1 MSFNI
6 SLSGLNAAQKD
17 LDVTSNNISNA
28 NTYGFKESRAEFAD
42 VYASSIFSNPKT
54 KVGDGAVTSSV
65 AQQFHQGAMQFT
77 NNTFDLAIN
86 GNGFFALSSDVNSS
100 DLVYTRAG
108 NFKLNKDN
116 YVVDNQGNYLKV
128 FPVNPDGTSAS
139 AALSTAQS
147 LQVPDSVGTPL
158 ATSKVNIN
166 LNLPAGDSGYDV
178 TKFDPKDSSTY
189 NNATSVTVYDS
200 LGQSHTMTT
209 YYVKDAAAAA
219 PNTWAAFA
227 FVDGQPTSIANA
239 GAPPYTYT
247 DAGGTSYNG
256 YQLNFDTSGQ
266 PGTPPTVPSTI
277 TTAALGSVL
286 TNGADANQTIDINYQ
301 NQTQYADA
309 FTVNSIDQD
318 GLTVGRLTG
327 VEVGADGLVRASYSN
342 GTTEPLGRVTMVR
355 FANEQGLSQAGNT
368 DWKAST
374 ESGDPL
380 AGEAGTGTFGNIRS
394 GALESSNV
402 DLTQELVD
410 LISAQRNFQA
420 NSRAIDVAN
429 TLQQNILQIR

>member
-28 NTYGFKESRAEFAD
+28 NTYGFKQSRAEFAD
-42 VYASSIFSNPKT
+42 VYASSIFSNPRT

-65 AQQFHQGAMQFT
+65 AQQFHQGALQFT

-86 GNGFFALSSDVNSS
+86 GNGFFALSSDVNSNE
-100 DLVYTRAG
+100 LTYTRAG
-108 NFKLNKDN
+108 NFKLNKEN

-158 ATSKVNIN
+158 QTGNVNLD
-166 LNLPAGDSGYDV
+166 LNLPAGAPAYDV
-178 TKFDPKDSSTY
+178 TQFDPTKSGTY
-189 NNATSVTVYDS
+189 NNATSVTIYDS

-209 YYVKDAAAAA
+209 YYIKDDTT
-219 PNTWAAFA
+219 PNTWNAFA
-227 FVDGQPTSIANA
+227 FVDGKPVSIA
-239 GAPPYTYT
+239 GSTGPSYT
-247 DAGGTSYNG
+247 DASGTYNG
-256 YQLNFDTSGQ
+256 YVMNFDSTGQ
-266 PGTPPTVPSTI
+266 PGTPPTVPATL
-277 TTAALGSVL
+277 TTDPLAGVL
-286 TNGADANQTIDINYQ
+286 TNGSDGTQTITLNYQ
-301 NQTQYADA
+301 NQSQFADT
-309 FTVNSIDQD
+309 FTVNAIDQD

-342 GTTEPLGRVTMVR
+342 GTTEPLGRVALVR

-368 DWKAST
+368 GWKAST
-374 ESGDPL
+374 ESGEPL
-380 AGEAGTGTFGNIRS
+380 AGEPDSGTFGNIRS

-410 LISAQRNFQA
+410 LITAQRNFQA
-420 NSRAIDVAN
+420 NSRAIEVSN

>member
-42 VYASSIFSNPKT
+42 VYASSIFSNPRT
-54 KVGDGAVTSSV
+54 KVGDGAVTSTV
-65 AQQFHQGAMQFT
+65 AQQFQQGAMQFT
-77 NNTFDLAIN
+77 NNTFDLAVN
-86 GNGFFALSSDVNSS
+86 GNGFFAMSSDVNSN
-100 DLVYTRAG
+100 DMVYTRAG

-139 AALSTAQS
+139 AALSTAKS
-147 LQVPDSVGTPL
+147 LQVPDAVGTPL
-158 ATSKVNIN
+158 ASSKVDID
-166 LNLPAGDSGYDV
+166 LNLPAGDDTHDV
-178 TKFDPKDSSTY
+178 TTFDPSDSNTY

-209 YYVKDAAAAA
+209 YYVK
-219 PNTWAAFA
+219 PTGSTNTWNAFA
-227 FVDGQPTSIANA
+227 FVDGQPVNINGSTGPS
-239 GAPPYTYT
+239 YT
-247 DAGGTSYNG
+247 DATSGTTVNG
-256 YQLNFDTSGQ
+256 YVLNFDSTGQ
-266 PGTPPTVPSTI
+266 PGTPPTVPATI
-277 TTAALGSVL
+277 TTDPLGAVL
-286 TNGADANQTIDINYQ
+286 SNGSDATQTLTINYQ
-301 NQTQYADA
+301 DQTQYADA
-309 FTVNSIDQD
+309 FTVNSISQD

-327 VEVGADGLVRASYSN
+327 VEVGADGLVQASYSN
-342 GTTEPLGRVTMVR
+342 GTTEPLGRVALVR
-355 FANEQGLSQAGNT
+355 FANEQGLSQVGNT

-374 ESGDPL
+374 ASGEPL